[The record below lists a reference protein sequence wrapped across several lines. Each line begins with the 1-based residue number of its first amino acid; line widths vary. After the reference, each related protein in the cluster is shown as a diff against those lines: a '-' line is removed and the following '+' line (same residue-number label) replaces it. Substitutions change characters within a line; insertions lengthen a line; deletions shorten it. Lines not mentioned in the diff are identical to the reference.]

1 MEKLWPVSVSLNRKE
16 LNAERLAEFALAG
29 VRHIEFTG
37 SEIADFEDFLRDP
50 RAGYDPAANNGIK
63 IRSVH
68 LPFLPF
74 EEIDPASGNAAVGSR
89 FLETQ
94 RGIVKAA
101 ASVGIEIAVV
111 HPSAEPYSE
120 EERPVRLACVIERLS
135 ELKKITDEYGIKLA
149 VENLPRTCIGR
160 DIREM
165 TAILAAI
172 DGLYACFDT
181 NHSLKDDN
189 VEFVRA
195 LGSRIIAL
203 HVSDYDFINE
213 RHRMPFDGKNDWK
226 GIMNALKEAGYSGTW
241 NYEVSTD
248 GRSAAEFTENY
259 ARLLENA

>member
-1 MEKLWPVSVSLNRKE
+1 
-16 LNAERLAEFALAG
+16 
-29 VRHIEFTG
+29 
-37 SEIADFEDFLRDP
+37 
-50 RAGYDPAANNGIK
+50 
-63 IRSVH
+63 
-68 LPFLPF
+68 
-74 EEIDPASGNAAVGSR
+74 
-89 FLETQ
+89 
-94 RGIVKAA
+94 
-101 ASVGIEIAVV
+101 
-111 HPSAEPYSE
+111 
-120 EERPVRLACVIERLS
+120 
-135 ELKKITDEYGIKLA
+135 
-149 VENLPRTCIGR
+149 
-160 DIREM
+160 M
-165 TAILAAI
+165 TAILASI

>member
-50 RAGYDPAANNGIK
+50 RAVYETAANNGIK

-74 EEIDPASGNAAVGSR
+74 EEIDPASGNAAVESR

-120 EERPVRLACVIERLS
+120 EERPERLACVIERLS
-135 ELKKITDEYGIKLA
+135 ELKKITDE
-149 VENLPRTCIGR
+149 
-160 DIREM
+160 
-165 TAILAAI
+165 
-172 DGLYACFDT
+172 
-181 NHSLKDDN
+181 
-189 VEFVRA
+189 
-195 LGSRIIAL
+195 
-203 HVSDYDFINE
+203 
-213 RHRMPFDGKNDWK
+213 
-226 GIMNALKEAGYSGTW
+226 
-241 NYEVSTD
+241 
-248 GRSAAEFTENY
+248 
-259 ARLLENA
+259 